1 MGEGELWL
9 EPPHPWLPENLQACS
24 EAAVQPLGRS
34 SPHVARVVDW
44 VPRRP
49 GLGLSVAA
57 DVDALGEWLS
67 LSEPQASYL

>member
-1 MGEGELWL
+1 MAGAPTPVAPGK
-9 EPPHPWLPENLQACS
+9 PPGLLGGSRP
-24 EAAVQPLGRS
+24 AAWQV
-34 SPHVARVVDW
+34 SPDVARVVDW

-49 GLGLSVAA
+49 GLGLSAAA